1 MKQRF
6 MTQIF
11 IFFFVFT
18 SLAASSSLGAA
29 AEKAPTPSPKKRQNR
44 EAFREELGRLIEAN
58 HVGCVADS
66 DCESIGVGAMACG
79 GPSEFVPASK
89 ATIAKI
95 QTAVTDL
102 TKVIEEM
109 DQSQNKEKSMMGICL
124 ALTKPEVKCQSGKCT
139 AGK

>member
-1 MKQRF
+1 
-6 MTQIF
+6 
-11 IFFFVFT
+11 V
-18 SLAASSSLGAA
+18 A

-44 EAFREELGRLIEAN
+44 EAYRAELGRLLETN
-58 HVGCVADS
+58 HVACTADS
-66 DCESIGVGAMACG
+66 DCEAIGVGAMACG

-109 DQSQNKEKSMMGICL
+109 DQTQNREKSMVGICL
-124 ALTKPEVKCQSGKCT
+124 ALAKPGPLRGHLPSHLG
-139 AGK
+139 A

>member
-6 MTQIF
+6 ITRNF
-11 IFFFVFT
+11 LFFLVFT
-18 SLAASSSLGAA
+18 SLVASPTLSVA

-44 EAFREELGRLIEAN
+44 EAYRAELGRLLGTN
-58 HVGCVADS
+58 HVACIADS
-66 DCESIGVGAMACG
+66 DCEAIGVGAMACG

-102 TKVIEEM
+102 TKAIEEM
-109 DQSQNKEKSMMGICL
+109 DQAQNKEKSMVGICL
-124 ALTKPEVKCQSGKCT
+124 ALAKPDVKCQAGKCS
-139 AGK
+139 AK